1 MTLGLGGP
9 GDDQVATDA
18 GTVALWD
25 FSAAASTGTPVEL
38 GTVTSSTASDAMGT
52 SAVITDGVSPY
63 GNLITGA
70 VGVDTRGT
78 NAGAV
83 YEFQGGDW

>member
-1 MTLGLGGP
+1 M
-9 GDDQVATDA
+9 
-18 GTVALWD
+18 
-25 FSAAASTGTPVEL
+25 

-52 SAVITDGVSPY
+52 SVVITDGVSPY